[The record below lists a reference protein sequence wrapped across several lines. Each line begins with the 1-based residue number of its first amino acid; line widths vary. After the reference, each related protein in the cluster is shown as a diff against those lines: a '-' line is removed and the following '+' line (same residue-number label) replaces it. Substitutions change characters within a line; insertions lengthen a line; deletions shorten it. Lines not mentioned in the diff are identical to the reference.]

1 MSVKG
6 TDRFYFML
14 LQNLIQFLS
23 LLVVEVEVLALGD
36 CFRAHHL
43 GNGGPVSA
51 ILEQTYGVKVREGTF
66 SLY

>member
-1 MSVKG
+1 
-6 TDRFYFML
+6 ML

-23 LLVVEVEVLALGD
+23 LLVVEVEVLALRDG
-36 CFRAHHL
+36 FGAHHL
-43 GNGGPVSA
+43 GNGRPVST

>member
-1 MSVKG
+1 
-6 TDRFYFML
+6 ML